1 MRLRWW
7 RLAAVLGALL
17 ALTLAAGLILLAADA
32 RSWRDT
38 IRDDDVLFQMAP
50 ARADWSADERAPY
63 ELTARVLDVGDDVQL
78 RRALRL
84 FQLARRR
91 AATFEEGQELEV
103 LKVRAQIALAQL
115 ERDGTSARDKAVAA
129 NLLGLLDF
137 EQARNDPLNVDRLL
151 RRSAAAFR
159 RSIALDASAEDAKV
173 NLEILLR
180 LTEVGAERSR
190 EQVGIFGGGQGLGS
204 GATRAGRGY

>member
-1 MRLRWW
+1 MRQRWW
-7 RLAAVLGALL
+7 RVAAVAGALV
-17 ALTLAAGLILLAADA
+17 ALTLAVGLILLAADA
-32 RSWRDT
+32 RSWQDT
-38 IRDDDVLFQMAP
+38 MRDDDVLFQMAP
-50 ARADWSADERAPY
+50 ARAEWSADERAPFD
-63 ELTARVLDVGDDVQL
+63 LAARTLAVDDDVRL

-84 FQLARRR
+84 FQLARGQ
-91 AATFEEGQELEV
+91 ATSFEEGQVLEV

-115 ERDGTSARDKAVAA
+115 ERDGTSTHDKAVAA

-151 RRSAAAFR
+151 RRSGAAFR
-159 RSIALDASAEDAKV
+159 RAIALDPHAEDPKV

-180 LTEVGAERSR
+180 LTAVGAERSR
-190 EQVGIFGGGQGLGS
+190 EQVGIFGGGRGLGS

>member
-1 MRLRWW
+1 MRRRWW
-7 RLAAVLGALL
+7 RVAAVLGAIV

-38 IRDDDVLFQMAP
+38 VRDDDVLFQMAP
-50 ARADWSADERAPY
+50 ARAEWSADERTPFDLA
-63 ELTARVLDVGDDVQL
+63 ARVLDVNDDVRL

-84 FQLARRR
+84 FQLARGQ
-91 AATFEEGQELEV
+91 ATSFEEGQALDV
-103 LKVRAQIALAQL
+103 LKVRAQIALSQL
-115 ERDGTSARDKAVAA
+115 ERDGTSPHDKAVAA
-129 NLLGLLDF
+129 NLLGMLDF

-159 RSIALDASAEDAKV
+159 RAIALDPRTEDAKV

-190 EQVGIFGGGQGLGS
+190 EQVGIFGGGHGLGA